1 MTKLI
6 ILAALL
12 FTSCAIEGP
21 ECSNATFSLTA
32 WIGETGLIRISY
44 ESEVKGYE
52 LLVGCPEQQGYEPET
67 WQILDRNE
75 NKTWADWAITRE
87 CSPEYI
93 MVRSLDGRIE
103 KTIRL

>member
-1 MTKLI
+1 MRIVIFICLF
-6 ILAALL
+6 L

-21 ECSNATFSLTA
+21 ECTKATFSLTA

-52 LLVGCPEQQGYEPET
+52 LLVGCAEQGYEPET
-67 WQILDRNE
+67 WTLLDRNE
-75 NKTWADWAITRE
+75 TKTWADWAITRE